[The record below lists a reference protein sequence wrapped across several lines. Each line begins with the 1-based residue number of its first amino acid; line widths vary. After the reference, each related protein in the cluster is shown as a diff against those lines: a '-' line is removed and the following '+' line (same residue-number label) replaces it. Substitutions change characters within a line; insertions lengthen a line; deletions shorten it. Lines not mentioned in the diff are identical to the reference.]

1 MRAIARP
8 LCREPEWLMAY
19 WDSLRETFAANV
31 SWSAAVDIALVAV
44 AVYYLLLLVR
54 GTRAIQLLK
63 GIGVLLVLVGI
74 SKAAELNTFHWLM
87 TQMLLP
93 GVIALIV
100 LFQPELR
107 LALERLGRGRL
118 WPGVVT
124 DLKGEEVSRLITEV
138 VRGARQLAQS
148 RVGALIV
155 FEREVGL
162 NDITR
167 TGKRLDGVVSTEL
180 LRTVFFPG
188 SPLHDG
194 AAVMRGDRLVAAGCV
209 LPLTERDDVGALLGT
224 RHRAALGLSEQSD
237 AAVVIVS
244 EESGAVSLA
253 FDGRLF
259 ANLTDDA
266 LRQQLLDVLMP
277 PERERPLKLRRKS
290 NAASKSWI

>member
-1 MRAIARP
+1 MNLLDIRPELLRANLTWA
-8 LCREPEWLMAY
+8 
-19 WDSLRETFAANV
+19 SV
-31 SWSAAVDIALVAV
+31 VDIVLVAV

-63 GIGVLLVLVGI
+63 GIGVLLVLVGL
-74 SKAAELNTFHWLM
+74 SKVARLDTLHWLM

-118 WPGVVT
+118 WPGGLT
-124 DLKGEEVSRLITEV
+124 ELKGEEVARLVTEV
-138 VRGARQLAQS
+138 VRGARQCAQD

-155 FEREVGL
+155 LEREVGL
-162 NDITR
+162 NDIIR
-167 TGKRLDGVVSTEL
+167 TGKRVDGAVSTEL

-194 AAVMRGDRLVAAGCV
+194 AAVIRGDRLVAAGCV

-224 RHRAALGLSEQSD
+224 RHRAALGLSEQTD

-244 EESGAVSLA
+244 EESGAVSCTLE
-253 FDGRLF
+253 GKLF

-266 LRQQLLDVLMP
+266 LRKRLVDALVP
-277 PERERPLKLRRKS
+277 PEGERPLTLRRKA
-290 NAASKSWI
+290 NAPSESRV

>member
-1 MRAIARP
+1 MNLLDIRPELLRANLTWA
-8 LCREPEWLMAY
+8 
-19 WDSLRETFAANV
+19 SV
-31 SWSAAVDIALVAV
+31 VDIVLVAV

-63 GIGVLLVLVGI
+63 GIGVLLVLVGL
-74 SKAAELNTFHWLM
+74 SKVARLDTLHWLM

-118 WPGVVT
+118 WPGGLT
-124 DLKGEEVSRLITEV
+124 ELKGEEVARLVTEV
-138 VRGARQLAQS
+138 VRAARQCAQD

-155 FEREVGL
+155 LEREVGL
-162 NDITR
+162 NDIIR
-167 TGKRLDGVVSTEL
+167 TGKRVDGAVSTEL

-194 AAVMRGDRLVAAGCV
+194 AAVIRGDRLVAAGCV

-224 RHRAALGLSEQSD
+224 RHRAALGLSEQTD
-237 AAVVIVS
+237 AAVIIVS
-244 EESGAVSLA
+244 EESGAVSFTLE
-253 FDGRLF
+253 GKLF

-266 LRQQLLDVLMP
+266 LRKRLVDALVP
-277 PERERPLKLRRKS
+277 PEGERPLTLRRKA
-290 NAASKSWI
+290 NAPSESRV

>member
-1 MRAIARP
+1 
-8 LCREPEWLMAY
+8 MAY

>member
-1 MRAIARP
+1 MNLLDIRPELVRANLTWA
-8 LCREPEWLMAY
+8 
-19 WDSLRETFAANV
+19 SV
-31 SWSAAVDIALVAV
+31 VDIVLVAV

-63 GIGVLLVLVGI
+63 GIGVLLVLVGL
-74 SKAAELNTFHWLM
+74 SKVARLDTLHWLM

-118 WPGVVT
+118 WPGGLT
-124 DLKGEEVSRLITEV
+124 ELKGEEVARLVTEV
-138 VRGARQLAQS
+138 VRGARQCAQD

-155 FEREVGL
+155 LEREVGL
-162 NDITR
+162 NDIIR
-167 TGKRLDGVVSTEL
+167 TGKRVDGAVSTEL

-194 AAVMRGDRLVAAGCV
+194 AAVIRGDRLVAAGCV

-224 RHRAALGLSEQSD
+224 RHRAALGLSEQTD

-244 EESGAVSLA
+244 EESGALSFTLE
-253 FDGRLF
+253 GKLF

-266 LRQQLLDVLMP
+266 LRKRLVDALVP
-277 PERERPLKLRRKS
+277 PEGERPLTLRRKA
-290 NAASKSWI
+290 NAPSESRV

>member
-1 MRAIARP
+1 M
-8 LCREPEWLMAY
+8 E
-19 WDSLRETFAANV
+19 SLDIVRETLQANV
-31 SWSAAVDIALVAV
+31 TWASVIDIALVAV

-63 GIGVLLVLVGI
+63 GIGVLLVLVVI
-74 SKAAELNTFHWLM
+74 SKAAGLDTFHWLM

-118 WPGVVT
+118 WPGSVI
-124 DLKGEEVSRLITEV
+124 DLKGEEVSRVITEV
-138 VRGARQLAQS
+138 VRGARQCAQD

-162 NDITR
+162 NDIIR
-167 TGKRLDGVVSTEL
+167 SGKRVDGFVSTEL
-180 LRTVFFPG
+180 LRTIFFPG

-194 AAVMRGDRLVAAGCV
+194 AAVIRGDRVVAAGCV
-209 LPLTERDDVGALLGT
+209 LPLSERDDVGALLGT
-224 RHRAALGLSEQSD
+224 RHRAALGLSEQTD
-237 AAVVIVS
+237 AVVVIVS
-244 EESGAVSLA
+244 EESGAVSCA
-253 FDGRLF
+253 FEGKLF

-266 LRQQLLDVLMP
+266 LRKRLIDALVP
-277 PERERPLKLRRKS
+277 PERERHLTLRRKRD
-290 NAASKSWI
+290 AAAEPRL

>member
-1 MRAIARP
+1 MD
-8 LCREPEWLMAY
+8 Y
-19 WDSLRETFAANV
+19 WNSLRETFAVNV
-31 SWSAAVDIALVAV
+31 SWSAAIDIALVAV
-44 AVYYLLLLVR
+44 AVYYLLLVVR

-74 SKAAELNTFHWLM
+74 SRAAELNTFHWLM
-87 TQMLLP
+87 MQMLLP

-124 DLKGEEVSRLITEV
+124 DLKGEEMSRLITEV

-162 NDITR
+162 NDIIR
-167 TGKRLDGVVSTEL
+167 TGKRVDGVVSTEL

-194 AAVMRGDRLVAAGCV
+194 AAVMRGDRMVAAGCV

-224 RHRAALGLSEQSD
+224 RHRAALGLSEQTD

-259 ANLTDDA
+259 PNLSDDA

>member
-1 MRAIARP
+1 MDFLDIV
-8 LCREPEWLMAY
+8 
-19 WDSLRETFAANV
+19 RETLQANV
-31 SWSAAVDIALVAV
+31 TWASVIDIALVAI

-74 SKAAELNTFHWLM
+74 SKAADLNTFHWLM

-118 WPGVVT
+118 WPGPVT
-124 DLKGEEVSRLITEV
+124 DVRGEEASRLITEA
-138 VRGARQLAQS
+138 VRGARQCAQD

-162 NDITR
+162 NDIIR
-167 TGKRLDGVVSTEL
+167 TGKRVDGVVSTEL
-180 LRTVFFPG
+180 LRTIFFPG

-194 AAVMRGDRLVAAGCV
+194 AAVIRGDRVVAAGCV
-209 LPLTERDDVGALLGT
+209 LPLSERDDVGALFGT
-224 RHRAALGLSEQSD
+224 RHRAALGLSEQTD
-237 AAVVIVS
+237 AVVVIVS
-244 EESGAVSLA
+244 EESGAVSCA
-253 FDGRLF
+253 FEGKLF

-266 LRQQLLDVLMP
+266 LRQQLIDALMP
-277 PERERPLKLRRKS
+277 PERERHLTLRRRR
-290 NAASKSWI
+290 NATPEPRV

>member
-1 MRAIARP
+1 MEY
-8 LCREPEWLMAY
+8 LQ
-19 WDSLRETFAANV
+19 SVRETFAANMNWPGV
-31 SWSAAVDIALVAV
+31 VDIGLVAI

-63 GIGVLLVLVGI
+63 GIAVLLVLVGI

-124 DLKGEEVSRLITEV
+124 DLKGEEMSRLITEV
-138 VRGARQLAQS
+138 VRGGRQLAQA
-148 RVGALIV
+148 RAGALIV

-167 TGKRLDGVVSTEL
+167 TGKRVDGVASAEL

-194 AAVMRGDRLVAAGCV
+194 AAVIRGDRIIAAGCV
-209 LPLTERDDVGALLGT
+209 LPLTGRDDVGALLGT
-224 RHRAALGLSEQSD
+224 RHRAALGLSEQTD

-244 EESGAVSLA
+244 EESGAVSCA
-253 FDGRLF
+253 FEGRLY
-259 ANLTDDA
+259 ANLTDDQ
-266 LRQQLLDVLMP
+266 LRQQLLDVLVP

>member
-1 MRAIARP
+1 MD
-8 LCREPEWLMAY
+8 Y
-19 WDSLRETFAANV
+19 WKTLSGAFAANV
-31 SWSAAVDIALVAV
+31 SWSAVADIALVAV

-63 GIGVLLVLVGI
+63 GIGVLVVLVGV
-74 SKAAELNTFHWLM
+74 SKLADLKTFHWLM

-107 LALERLGRGRL
+107 LALERLGRGRMWL
-118 WPGVVT
+118 GAVS
-124 DLKGEEVSRLITEV
+124 DLKGEEMSRLIAEV
-138 VRGARQLAQS
+138 GRGARQLAQS

-162 NDITR
+162 NDIIR
-167 TGKRLDGVVSTEL
+167 TGKRVDAVVSTEL

-194 AAVMRGDRLVAAGCV
+194 AAVMRGDRMVAAGCV
-209 LPLTERDDVGALLGT
+209 LPLTERDDVVALLGT

-237 AAVVIVS
+237 AAVIIVS

-259 ANLTDDA
+259 PNLTDDA
-266 LRQQLLDVLMP
+266 LRQRLLDVLVP
-277 PERERPLKLRRKS
+277 PERERPLKLRRRS
-290 NAASKSWI
+290 HAA